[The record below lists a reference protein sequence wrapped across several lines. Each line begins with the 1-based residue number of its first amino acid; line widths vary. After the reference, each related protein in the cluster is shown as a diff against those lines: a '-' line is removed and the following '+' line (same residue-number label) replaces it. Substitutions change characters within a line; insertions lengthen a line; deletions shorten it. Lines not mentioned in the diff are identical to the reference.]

1 MGQRSQIFVRFEKEL
16 GEKEIVARYFN
27 WNYGERMISR
37 VYHTIAWIKAHLEL
51 TNSDPG
57 QYLSQNRKKLVR
69 ILDTN
74 FDMYDIT
81 IASNIL
87 KEYEEFDWHMPLNDF
102 MFNGQDNNDGK
113 AFIDVKRN
121 GMIKYALLTSD
132 NVLCNPSEYMVWDID
147 KEWMIPDK
155 YISKR
160 MIGITEEHI
169 EELSDI
175 ATLMTEEEVKEFM
188 EYELHFEFPVH
199 AKKAELL
206 EIYAKLVKT
215 INGDDVVYLTN
226 IQKFVDG
233 HGATYISG
241 TVAEPDLSDFED
253 DFHGNFSE
261 FLTRCFK
268 DRIDWYRISQN
279 EELGKFPHGGVFGEK
294 LELIV

>member
-175 ATLMTEEEVKEFM
+175 
-188 EYELHFEFPVH
+188 
-199 AKKAELL
+199 
-206 EIYAKLVKT
+206 
-215 INGDDVVYLTN
+215 
-226 IQKFVDG
+226 FVDG

>member
-27 WNYGERMISR
+27 WNYGDRMISR

-188 EYELHFEFPVH
+188 EYE
-199 AKKAELL
+199 
-206 EIYAKLVKT
+206 YA
-215 INGDDVVYLTN
+215 G
-226 IQKFVDG
+226 
-233 HGATYISG
+233 
-241 TVAEPDLSDFED
+241 
-253 DFHGNFSE
+253 
-261 FLTRCFK
+261 
-268 DRIDWYRISQN
+268 
-279 EELGKFPHGGVFGEK
+279 GEK
-294 LELIV
+294 